1 MKQTIKLCEIYSS
14 DLFTRSRA
22 SELVSSINDKADE
35 VTLDFE
41 GVNFMSRSF
50 ADEVCNII
58 DDMPSMA
65 FKFINQ
71 NEDVAAMMA
80 KVREGRNRERIRG
93 VGNAKIYEFKDMESL
108 SAFLNAT

>member
-1 MKQTIKLCEIYSS
+1 MKQTIKLYDIYSS

-35 VTLDFE
+35 VTLDFD
-41 GVNFMSRSF
+41 GVSFMSPSF

-58 DDMPSMA
+58 DDMPSKA
-65 FKFINQ
+65 FIFINQ

-80 KVREGRNRERIRG
+80 KVREGRNREWIRG
-93 VGNAKIYEFKDMESL
+93 VGNAKIYEFKDIESL
-108 SAFLNAT
+108 SAFLSAT